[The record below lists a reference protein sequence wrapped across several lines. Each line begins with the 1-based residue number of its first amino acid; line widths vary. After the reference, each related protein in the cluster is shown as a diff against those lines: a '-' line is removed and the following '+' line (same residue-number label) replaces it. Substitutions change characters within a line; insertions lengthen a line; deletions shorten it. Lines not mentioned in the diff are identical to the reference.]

1 MPKKSQRGEIGGLCK
16 NESEC
21 VIPDNLD
28 NNLKVSCKRR
38 IFKKKSDKKY
48 LKGKMRSPSCM
59 MKKCCWTDHKKIPK
73 NKECEGLTITLHG
86 EEEFVT
92 KEDLQDLLDN
102 LTRMLHESSSSGNRS
117 GSSARSSSSVSHI
130 SKSSRNS
137 SSRFSS
143 SSSSSNNNRSSTH
156 FTTSSVSSV
165 PKTKKQRPK
174 GIAVKKSK
182 KRVTFARKNNII
194 GSPRRRTISSSNS
207 SLISY

>member
-21 VIPDNLD
+21 VTPDNLD
-28 NNLKVSCKRR
+28 DNLKVSCKRR
-38 IFKKKSDKKY
+38 IFKRKSDKKH
-48 LKGKMRSPSCM
+48 LKGKMRTPSCM
-59 MKKCCWTDHKKIPK
+59 VKKCCWTDHKKIPK
-73 NKECEGLTITLHG
+73 NKECEGLTIKLHG

-102 LTRMLHESSSSGNRS
+102 LTKMLHESSSSVS
-117 GSSARSSSSVSHI
+117 GSNNSVRSSSSVRKS
-130 SKSSRNS
+130 SSRNS

-143 SSSSSNNNRSSTH
+143 SSNNNRNSTH

-165 PKTKKQRPK
+165 PKTKKQNSQSK
-174 GIAVKKSK
+174 KKSK
-182 KRVTFARKNNII
+182 KRVTFATKNNVI
-194 GSPRRRTISSSNS
+194 GSPKRRTTSSSNS

>member
-21 VIPDNLD
+21 VTPDNLD
-28 NNLKVSCKRR
+28 DSLKVSCKRR

-48 LKGKMRSPSCM
+48 LKGKMRTPSCM

-73 NKECEGLTITLHG
+73 NKECEGLTIRLHG

-102 LTRMLHESSSSGNRS
+102 LTKMIHESSSNESNNS
-117 GSSARSSSSVSHI
+117 VRSSSSV

-143 SSSSSNNNRSSTH
+143 SSSNNNRNSTH
-156 FTTSSVSSV
+156 FTTSSASSV
-165 PKTKKQRPK
+165 PRTKKQNTQSK
-174 GIAVKKSK
+174 KKSK
-182 KRVTFARKNNII
+182 KRVTFATRNNVI
-194 GSPRRRTISSSNS
+194 GSPKRRTTSSSNS

>member
-21 VIPDNLD
+21 VTPDNLD

-73 NKECEGLTITLHG
+73 NKECEGLTIRLHG

-143 SSSSSNNNRSSTH
+143 SSNNRSSTH

-174 GIAVKKSK
+174 AVDVKKSK
-182 KRVTFARKNNII
+182 KRVTFATKNNVI
-194 GSPRRRTISSSNS
+194 GSPRRRTSSSNS